1 VMSGKTLSAVTTC
14 SQVRVNPQEEV
25 LRALRLFH
33 GDGAVVELRALGAGH
48 RVVAGFFDDYEK
60 LAAAAADLDRSGA
73 HVYVTVNAVNPAL
86 LARCANRVRPA
97 GDGMPLTSDG
107 DVVRR
112 RWLLLDLDP
121 VRPAGVAATEDEHR
135 AALRRA
141 KEIRRWLA
149 EQGWPEPVVVDSGN
163 GAYVLYRVDLGNT
176 PEATDLIRR
185 VLAAVDL
192 HFTDG
197 TVAVDTKTFNAGRI
211 VRLPGSLNRKGD
223 STPDRPHRRC
233 RILQV
238 PDRVQVV
245 KVEQLQRVAVLGPA
259 TPRVEGSPST
269 GDPKDRV
276 ERVLEALG
284 LEVVRAG
291 PWGAGGWKWILRAC
305 PWQPELHCDRSA
317 YVVVLPSGAIAAG
330 CHHNSCAG
338 RGWRDLLGL
347 LPPGERP
354 QLKPVAAKAPVL
366 LTAAE
371 ILDEADA
378 PGPKWVVDGL
388 VPSAGVVL
396 LVGRPKSG
404 KSTLARALAVAV
416 AQGREFLGR
425 QVLPGPVVLVS
436 LEDRKHDVARHLR
449 ALGLR
454 PGDPLMVAT
463 ELGDPKLLRGWVQE
477 HRPALVIVDTVGRV
491 LGLQDSSAYAEVLAA
506 LEEFLRLARESG
518 SAMLLLHH
526 APKGSDSRDVIDAPL
541 GSTAFAGT
549 ADVVLHLKRGRDGVR
564 TLASAQRV
572 GEDLEESVV
581 VVGSDGWPALGGTR
595 RDVQAGSLKRALLE
609 ALRIRGEATTQELLD
624 DVEGEWGAK
633 LRALQA
639 MVDEG
644 LVLREGTGRRGDPY
658 RYCLPE
664 PGFIAALRGQ
674 CRATKGNQPQPAS
687 DLAESVAQNRGV
699 PQRIRQSGATNPPL
713 LRGPE
718 IRMVRDPLACR
729 RGLQRIVRV
738 RGK

>member
-1 VMSGKTLSAVTTC
+1 M
-14 SQVRVNPQEEV
+14 NPREEV

-33 GDGAVVELRALGAGH
+33 GDGAVVELRALGAGQ

-86 LARCANRVRPA
+86 LARCANRVRGA
-97 GDGMPLTSDG
+97 GDGLPLTSDG

-141 KEIRRWLA
+141 KEIRRWLT

-163 GAYVLYRVDLGNT
+163 GAHLLYRVDLGNT
-176 PEATDLIRR
+176 PEATELIRR

-192 HFTDG
+192 RFTDG

-211 VRLPGSLNRKGD
+211 VRLPGTLNRKGD
-223 STPDRPHRRC
+223 PTPDRPHRRC
-233 RILQV
+233 RILRV

-245 KVEQLQRVAVLGPA
+245 KEELLQQVAALGPA
-259 TPRVEGSPST
+259 TPRVEGRPSA

-291 PWGAGGWKWILRAC
+291 PWGAGGWKWVLRSC

-330 CHHNSCAG
+330 CHHSSCAG

-354 QLKPVAAKAPVL
+354 QLKPVAAGAPVL

-371 ILDEADA
+371 ILEEADA
-378 PGPKWVVDGL
+378 PGPEWVVDNL
-388 VPSAGVVL
+388 VPSGGVVL

-416 AQGREFLGR
+416 AQGRPFLGR
-425 QVLPGPVVLVS
+425 GVRQGAVLLIS
-436 LEDRKHDVARHLR
+436 LEDRPKDAARHLR
-449 ALGLR
+449 TLGLQ
-454 PGDPLMVAT
+454 PSDPLLVST
-463 ELGDPKLLRGWVQE
+463 GPVEQDLLHGWVQE
-477 HRPALVIVDTVGRV
+477 HQPVLVVVDTLGRI
-491 LGLQDSSAYAEVLAA
+491 LHLRDSSEYAEVTAA
-506 LEEFLRLARESG
+506 LDGLLQLARESG
-518 SAMLLLHH
+518 AALLLIHH
-526 APKGSDSRDVIDAPL
+526 SPKSSDDRDPVDAPL

-564 TLASAQRV
+564 TLASVQRV
-572 GEDLEESVV
+572 GQDMEESVL

-609 ALRIRGEATTQELLD
+609 ALRMRGEATTQELLD

-633 LRALQA
+633 LRVLQA

-664 PGFIAALRGQ
+664 PVFIAALRGQ

-699 PQRIRQSGATNPPL
+699 PQRVRQSGATNLP

-729 RGLQRIVRV
+729 RGLRRIVRV